1 MATVLHLNGHQMA
14 NYKESSLPC
23 TSFVRACSVSCI
35 NPRNGSKMIQFQEET
50 VIQLPDGSESFSR
63 AGECTQMF
71 TSENATTP
79 FPLRDP
85 HTGDVIGETM
95 TYQDAYRVLMSL
107 YYHVATERDINL
119 GV

>member
-1 MATVLHLNGHQMA
+1 MA

-63 AGECTQMF
+63 AGECTQIL
-71 TSENATTP
+71 TPENAATQ
-79 FPLRDP
+79 FALRDP
-85 HTGDVIGETM
+85 QTGEVTGETM
-95 TYQDAYRVLMSL
+95 TYQDVYRLLMSL
-107 YYHVATERDINL
+107 YYHLATERDAPI
-119 GV
+119 